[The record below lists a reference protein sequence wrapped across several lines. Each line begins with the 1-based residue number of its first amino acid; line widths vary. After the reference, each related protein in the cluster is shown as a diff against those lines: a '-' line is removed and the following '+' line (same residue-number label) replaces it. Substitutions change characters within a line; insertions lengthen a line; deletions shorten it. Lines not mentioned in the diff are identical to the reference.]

1 MQLLGRWKFHFTAF
15 SDSQEG
21 TQRMIPSTV
30 FYHRTRR
37 EVAEDIIANGFR
49 DGTGTYLTGDI
60 YGGVWLSDVPLTA
73 DYGISALG
81 NDGDVILRVTLPCTL
96 EDLAGYEWIEE
107 LTDPD
112 TGEVWT
118 RRDREWLVLAEMIGA
133 KMRKSVMPAFMS
145 S

>member
-1 MQLLGRWKFHFTAF
+1 MLIVRAAEIQFRRLFRLTGRNPAHDPKHGVLSSHPA
-15 SDSQEG
+15 G
-21 TQRMIPSTV
+21 
-30 FYHRTRR
+30 
-37 EVAEDIIANGFR
+37 EDIIANGFR